1 LSGAGKRSARTGA
14 TVKGGHTAIADTPF
28 PPLKREPLL
37 EEELPAANPTV
48 RLIKGTRIKF
58 APGQPTGLHRHP
70 ISTVGVVTVGSFN
83 LQLEGKPARFLKTG
97 DSFFE
102 PAGQTILKFDN
113 ASTSE
118 SAEIVCFAVGLAVV
132 LVGRIRLLV

>member
-1 LSGAGKRSARTGA
+1 M
-14 TVKGGHTAIADTPF
+14 ADTRF

-37 EEELPAANPTV
+37 EEELLSANPAV
-48 RLIKGTRIKF
+48 RLIKGARIKF

-70 ISTVGVVTVGSFN
+70 VSTVGVVTAGSFN
-83 LQLEGKPARFLKTG
+83 FQPEGKPARLLKTG

-102 PAGQTILKFDN
+102 PAGHTILNFDN

-118 SAEIVCFAVGLAVV
+118 PAEIVCFYLADTRERPAIEM
-132 LVGRIRLLV
+132 LAGGMDSQLGKR

>member
-1 LSGAGKRSARTGA
+1 M
-14 TVKGGHTAIADTPF
+14 ADRKF

-48 RLIKGTRIKF
+48 RVIKGARIKF

-70 ISTVGVVTVGSFN
+70 ISTVGVVTAGSFN
-83 LQLEGKPARFLKTG
+83 LQLEGKSVQLLKTG

-102 PAGQTILKFDN
+102 PAGHTILKFDN
-113 ASTSE
+113 ASTGE
-118 SAEIVCFAVGLAVV
+118 PAEIVCFYLADMKERPSIEM
-132 LVGRIRLLV
+132 LAGGMDSQLGKDR